1 MNNILIKYK
10 YQDNKMKCCC
20 FCNKDYSNFSI
31 NSIQSSN
38 SHRIIPP
45 KNKSINLFNII
56 PKNNEV
62 QNVLSFRPTSI
73 NENKEKDISQKSI
86 ESPNLEKKE
95 KKKNPS
101 YPSNNI
107 IKNKTQPP
115 IENLKFCYFDEEK
128 KEENKNIKNVNNI
141 VKTRSNLQ
149 IPKIKI
155 PKIEGFEK
163 LNKNKL
169 KIENINEK
177 KKKVKKKTRFNL
189 IANTN
194 IENNNIKLSK
204 VNVEKHRLSIINLD
218 SLVKEQFNKKKSIS
232 AINIR
237 NKESNEVKIIKSISK
252 SNHISTREDL
262 IYLTILKNTKKLDKF
277 TLYQESHNLN
287 YLLLENY
294 SGKLLLK
301 NLIIEPLGLIKYSR
315 RNAKDTLT
323 FFGYSEYKDYNDYV
337 LNNTSFIYDN
347 KLFTKTFL
355 AISYDINYNIYFIQ
369 PILDKKKQGKFVL
382 IDISNSDFSFINNKV
397 FMINEVILLIIPS
410 KERNHQNINYYLN
423 ITIIESENDHGR
435 NCTINILK
443 HGKPIK
449 IGYKDDDYLILTK
462 EKNINQDCY
471 CEIFFD
477 KDKEIYSISG
487 KGFWYVLDQKYSIK
501 KETLVK
507 IGDDIIRIKNCL
519 KSDIFNYES
528 DNNCE

>member
-1 MNNILIKYK
+1 M
-10 YQDNKMKCCC
+10 
-20 FCNKDYSNFSI
+20 
-31 NSIQSSN
+31 
-38 SHRIIPP
+38 R
-45 KNKSINLFNII
+45 
-56 PKNNEV
+56 
-62 QNVLSFRPTSI
+62 
-73 NENKEKDISQKSI
+73 
-86 ESPNLEKKE
+86 
-95 KKKNPS
+95 
-101 YPSNNI
+101 
-107 IKNKTQPP
+107 
-115 IENLKFCYFDEEK
+115 
-128 KEENKNIKNVNNI
+128 
-141 VKTRSNLQ
+141 
-149 IPKIKI
+149 
-155 PKIEGFEK
+155 
-163 LNKNKL
+163 
-169 KIENINEK
+169 K

-382 IDISNSDFSFINNKV
+382 PYSPKSCAPQIFRSFSKKRGGGYDLIYNYFIV
-397 FMINEVILLIIPS
+397 
-410 KERNHQNINYYLN
+410 
-423 ITIIESENDHGR
+423 
-435 NCTINILK
+435 
-443 HGKPIK
+443 
-449 IGYKDDDYLILTK
+449 
-462 EKNINQDCY
+462 
-471 CEIFFD
+471 
-477 KDKEIYSISG
+477 
-487 KGFWYVLDQKYSIK
+487 
-501 KETLVK
+501 
-507 IGDDIIRIKNCL
+507 L
-519 KSDIFNYES
+519 KSKILYYPKKKFEKKNKKNLIQYI
-528 DNNCE
+528 